1 MKQTSTESGFDFDT
15 NDLAKLLG
23 GAAAGALLMYMLDP
37 DRGSARRSMSTAAIR
52 NAEAAIYGALTP
64 SVYYYPVSVGGNVG
78 VPVSAPSSPT
88 VAPPFTP
95 NTVYMVRSNKVQLI
109 RGKNGMPLP

>member
-1 MKQTSTESGFDFDT
+1 MT
-15 NDLAKLLG
+15 G
-23 GAAAGALLMYMLDP
+23 GAAEILAT
-37 DRGSARRSMSTAAIR
+37 SAAPEAAWTFSWRAMQDENLRQQELTNERLRATAAIR

-64 SVYYYPVSVGGNVG
+64 SVYYYPVNVGGNVG
-78 VPVSAPSSPT
+78 VPASAPSSPT

-109 RGKNGMPLP
+109 RGKTGMPPP